1 MQAGSTFHELAHALP
16 DEERRE
22 LYHRIMASL
31 GFSAGQQEAESVVPA
46 SIHSEQRYEII
57 RREIND
63 LGLWGRLRLWLRS
76 WLTGKA
82 KEDAHVDIR
91 LLNLRR
97 HLLRAQICPRAS
109 STHLLSTQFAERLFT
124 LFQAA
129 APVTSLFNDIWE
141 SREMLRTV
149 VQSVLEERITNV
161 KKQLNDFITD
171 DEMTD
176 IYVVSRS
183 RTEIRNHLLE
193 RLDAYIDR
201 IHDGVFA
208 EIAAGIT
215 PLYYMKGIALFDYV
229 GLLATFGYDAGED
242 PPEDPPEFKAVRATE
257 VVDQLE
263 DLYYACYTWQ
273 RLEGK
278 TRIHREL
285 LEYYLQAKHASYSD
299 EPLSA
304 EHISH
309 QVQTLEQDIRS
320 LNDAAAAFVKQ
331 VPLTDIIRY
340 HRDDPYY
347 RVVVYM
353 PKVNLKEFY
362 YSALRIELLQQIDAR
377 FDNVHHSAIE
387 QLIEETFGHHPPDF
401 PNFRSGGGSTVSKL
415 GLPTFRH
422 VRSLNILFNYIQI
435 VYRRVI
441 RQRLTVI
448 HRAVS
453 GRNRDLSNELSF
465 YTGGLEDVA
474 DKIIAFDESFSPES
488 EEGKTFY
495 RIRYS
500 VEKDVTQQRIYRSM
514 VAQRERQSR
523 ALLDKGLEYLQG
535 MLTVMQKL
543 RTLQSDLKDET
554 GEQGVSAYTL
564 VERYASSVERAIRLI
579 RLIMAQE

>member
-16 DEERRE
+16 DDERRE

-31 GFSAGQQEAESVVPA
+31 GFSAGRQEEDSVVPA
-46 SIHSEQRYEII
+46 TIHSDQRYEII
-57 RREIND
+57 RREISE
-63 LGLWGRLRLWLRS
+63 LGLWSRLRLSLRS

-82 KEDAHVDIR
+82 REDAYVDIR
-91 LLNLRR
+91 LLKLRR
-97 HLLRAQICPRAS
+97 SLVRARVCPRAS
-109 STHLLSTQFAERLFT
+109 STHLLSVEFAERLFE
-124 LFQAA
+124 LFQSA

-141 SREMLRTV
+141 SSDMLRAV
-149 VQSVLEERITNV
+149 LQSVLEDRIPNA
-161 KKQLNDFITD
+161 KKQLSDFITEE
-171 DEMTD
+171 EMTD

-193 RLDAYIDR
+193 RLDAYLDR

-215 PLYYMKGIALFDYV
+215 PLYYMKGIALFSYAA
-229 GLLATFGYDAGED
+229 LLAAFGYDAGED
-242 PPEDPPEFKAVRATE
+242 PPEDVPEFKAVRAAE
-257 VVDQLE
+257 VLDQLE
-263 DLYYACYTWQ
+263 ELYYACYTLQ

-278 TRIHREL
+278 IRIHREL
-285 LEYYLQAKHASYSD
+285 LEYYLQAKHAAYAD
-299 EPLSA
+299 EPPRA
-304 EHISH
+304 EQITQ
-309 QVQTLEQDIRS
+309 QVQALDQDIHS
-320 LNDAAAAFVKQ
+320 LNDAANTFVKQ
-331 VPLTDIIRY
+331 VPLADMIRY
-340 HRDDPYY
+340 HREDPYY
-347 RVVVYM
+347 RLVVYM

-377 FDNVHHSAIE
+377 FDTVHQSAIE

-422 VRSLNILFNYIQI
+422 VRSLNILYNYIQT

-474 DKIIAFDESFSPES
+474 DKIAAFDESFSPES

-495 RIRYS
+495 RVRYS
-500 VEKDVTQQRIYRSM
+500 VEKDATQQRIYRSM

-535 MLTVMQKL
+535 MLTVLQKL
-543 RTLQSDLKDET
+543 RTLQNELKDET
-554 GEQGVSAYTL
+554 GEQGVSAVTL

-579 RLIMAQE
+579 RLIMTQE